1 MLNVPYRGGGVALN
15 DMLAGTTHAM
25 FPQLPAVISLAQAG
39 TVKPLAVTSSY
50 RLWQLPDVPTLSETV
65 LPGYHVAS
73 WNMLFAPR
81 GLPEPIRKV
90 LSDALVEAIKDP
102 QFRERM
108 HKIGVEPVGRAS
120 AEADVFFERELVR
133 WKRVIDTA
141 KLKLER

>member
-1 MLNVPYRGGGVALN
+1 
-15 DMLAGTTHAM
+15 
-25 FPQLPAVISLAQAG
+25 
-39 TVKPLAVTSSY
+39 LAVTSSY

-81 GLPEPIRKV
+81 GLPEPIRKI

-108 HKIGVEPVGRAS
+108 HKIGVEPVGRPS

-133 WKRVIDTA
+133 WKRVVDAA